1 MMKKVSILLLL
12 SIITISASAQLNNIY
27 VQTEMGIAVNRS
39 NTLVFRTELGNSFK
53 WLDVGL
59 ALDRESN
66 SFFKE
71 YNGELY
77 IFKDQGYNPAS
88 NLNEDFDYFANTS
101 LQLTAKID
109 IIRFFKDNSRHAF
122 KIGGGYGVIRYQKA
136 WSHFRLNDDS
146 KFEYELA
153 TTSNFG
159 LLGSFKLGYEYEI
172 LPKFKIGATFGGTFY
187 PALSILL
194 RKDF

>member
-1 MMKKVSILLLL
+1 MRRVILFHFF
-12 SIITISASAQLNNIY
+12 ITMAFIANAQLFNPYFQI
-27 VQTEMGIAVNRS
+27 EAGIAVNREK
-39 NTLVFRTELGNSFK
+39 TGVFRTEVGATFN

-59 ALDRESN
+59 VLDRESN

-88 NLNEDFDYFANTS
+88 NLNDEFDYFANTS

>member
-1 MMKKVSILLLL
+1 MRRVILFHFF
-12 SIITISASAQLNNIY
+12 ITMAFIANAQLFNPYFQI
-27 VQTEMGIAVNRS
+27 EAGIAVNREK
-39 NTLVFRTELGNSFK
+39 TGVFRTEVGATFN

-59 ALDRESN
+59 VLDRESN

-71 YNGELY
+71 YNGEIY
-77 IFKDQGYNPAS
+77 IFKNQVYDPVRNH
-88 NLNEDFDYFANTS
+88 NDEFDYFANTS

-172 LPKFKIGATFGGTFY
+172 LPKFKMGVTFGGTYY

>member
-1 MMKKVSILLLL
+1 MAFI
-12 SIITISASAQLNNIY
+12 ANAQLFNPYFQI
-27 VQTEMGIAVNRS
+27 EAGIAVNKEK
-39 NTLVFRTELGNSFK
+39 TGVFRTEVGATFK

-59 ALDRESN
+59 VLDRESN

-71 YNGELY
+71 YNGEIY
-77 IFKDQGYNPAS
+77 IFKDQVYDPVRNH
-88 NLNEDFDYFANTS
+88 NDEFDYFTNTS

-109 IIRFFKDNSRHAF
+109 IIRFFTDKSRHAF

-136 WSHFRLNDDS
+136 WSYFRLNENS
-146 KFEYELA
+146 EIEYELA
-153 TTSNFG
+153 TSSNFG

-187 PALSILL
+187 PAVSIVL